1 MELKEIEKSI
11 IKKYRKQIWAKFVKA
26 INEYGLIKEND
37 RIAVCISGG
46 KDSFL
51 MAKCFQE
58 LKRHGKMNFDLVFLV
73 MNPGYTKKNQ
83 DKIIENSEKLNI
95 PIEIFNSNI
104 FEYVNSLDDGSP
116 CYLCARMRRGNL
128 YSKAKELGCNKI
140 ALGHHYDDVLETIL
154 LNIFYGGEIKTMLPK
169 LHSTNFEGM
178 ELIRPMYLIK
188 EKDIK
193 SWVKTSELEFLNC
206 ACKFTEENYEKVETS
221 SKRLEMK
228 RLIDHLRKTSPY
240 IEDSLFKC
248 IDNINLEA
256 VMGYKKDGIKYSFLD
271 NYDKK

>member
-1 MELKEIEKSI
+1 MELREIEKSI
-11 IKKYRKQIWAKFVKA
+11 IKKYRKQIWARFVKA
-26 INEYGLIKEND
+26 INEYDLISEND
-37 RIAVCISGG
+37 KIAVCISGG

-58 LKRHGKMNFDLVFLV
+58 LKRHGKINFDLIFLV
-73 MNPGYTKKNQ
+73 MNPGYNDKNYQ
-83 DKIIENSEKLNI
+83 KIIENSEKLNI
-95 PIEIFNSNI
+95 PIEIFDSNI
-104 FEYVNSLDDGSP
+104 FEYVNSLDEGSP

-169 LHSTNFEGM
+169 LHSTNFQGM

-193 SWVKTSELEFLNC
+193 SWVKNNELEFLNC
-206 ACKFTEENYEKVETS
+206 ACKFTEENNDKVESS

-228 RLIDHLRKTSPY
+228 RLIENLRRTSPY

-248 IDNINLEA
+248 VDNINLEA
-256 VMGYKKDGIKYSFLD
+256 VMGYKKDGVKYSFLD